1 VEGSKMLIAS
11 PPTINECVKS
21 LHYCKFIGPSKT
33 RYDLLKK
40 YKTDETCP
48 FPMGIFLQI
57 IS

>member
-1 VEGSKMLIAS
+1 MLIAS